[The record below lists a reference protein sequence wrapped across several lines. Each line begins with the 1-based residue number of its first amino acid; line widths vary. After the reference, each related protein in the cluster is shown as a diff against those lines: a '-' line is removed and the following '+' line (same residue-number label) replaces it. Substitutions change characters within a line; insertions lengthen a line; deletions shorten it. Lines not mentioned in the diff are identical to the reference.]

1 VSGHWLAAT
10 TLVASGLRGRMTQ
23 FLGDDIVAAV
33 PHRDLLFFFGAA
45 SEPSMRAAVETEFHS
60 APKPL
65 TAALFALGS
74 DGPAPLA

>member
-1 VSGHWLAAT
+1 MGGRERALACRNNSGGIGPAR
-10 TLVASGLRGRMTQ
+10 SMTQ

-33 PHRDLLFFFGAA
+33 PHRDLLFLFGTA

-65 TAALFALGS
+65 TAALS
-74 DGPAPLA
+74 P